1 MKKRRLKKKAIKR
14 KFDLCIYTYARLYT
28 NARLTAFA
36 IVNSAVEIPQEIKE
50 KMLDLCLFCESISIA
65 GYKEWKRQNEENC

>member
-1 MKKRRLKKKAIKR
+1 MKKRRQKKALKR

-28 NARLTAFA
+28 NAHLTTFA
-36 IVNSAVEIPQEIKE
+36 IVNSGAEIPPELKK

-65 GYKEWKRQNEENC
+65 AYKEWERQK

>member
-1 MKKRRLKKKAIKR
+1 MKKRRLKKALKR

-28 NARLTAFA
+28 NAHLTAYKIA
-36 IVNSAVEIPQEIKE
+36 NSEAEIPQELKE

-65 GYKEWKRQNEENC
+65 GYKEWKQQNEKNC